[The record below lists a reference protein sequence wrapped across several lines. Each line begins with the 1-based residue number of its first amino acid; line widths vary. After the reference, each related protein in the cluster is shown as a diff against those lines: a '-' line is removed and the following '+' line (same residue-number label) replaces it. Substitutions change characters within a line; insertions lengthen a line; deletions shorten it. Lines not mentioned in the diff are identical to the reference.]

1 MSARIRTVL
10 ATAVAAAGLA
20 LVGPATASGAPST
33 GARPAAAPRCSN
45 AALAVSF
52 HHKRGGEA
60 MNQRWG
66 WLVIRNRS
74 GHRCVTGGFGGVS
87 YVGHGNGTQIG
98 SAARRTGTAHS
109 YVLRPGQRLRS
120 LVHEVNADVYDRSA
134 CHPRHVDGFRVYVPN
149 ATRSQYV
156 PHPTTGCAVKSVHLI
171 DHRAYAR
178 PA

>member
-1 MSARIRTVL
+1 MTARLRTAL
-10 ATAVAAAGLA
+10 LTTVAAAGLA
-20 LVGPATASGAPST
+20 LVGPATAA
-33 GARPAAAPRCSN
+33 GARPAAAPHCTN
-45 AALAVSF
+45 ADLAVSF

-87 YVGHGNGTQIG
+87 YVGHGDGTQIG
-98 SAARRTGTAHS
+98 AAARRTGTGHS
-109 YVLRPGQRLRS
+109 YALRPGQRLRS

-149 ATRSQYV
+149 ATKSQFV
-156 PHPTTGCAVKSVHLI
+156 RHSTTGCAVKKVHLI
-171 DHRAYAR
+171 DHGAYAR
-178 PA
+178 P

>member
-1 MSARIRTVL
+1 VPHCT
-10 ATAVAAAGLA
+10 
-20 LVGPATASGAPST
+20 
-33 GARPAAAPRCSN
+33 N

-74 GHRCVTGGFGGVS
+74 DHRCITGGFGGVS
-87 YVGHGNGTQIG
+87 YVGHGDGTQIG
-98 SAARRTGTAHS
+98 AAARRTGTAHS

-120 LVHEVNADVYDRSA
+120 LVHEVNADVYDRSE

-149 ATRSQYV
+149 ATRSQFV
-156 PHPTTGCAVKSVHLI
+156 RHATTGCALRSVHLI
-171 DHRAYAR
+171 DHDAYAR
-178 PA
+178 P